1 MTIYGEDVNN
11 PGSSLYPRFSVKR
24 QVQIKDALVVD
35 VVTNETHP
43 RYAENGNVVGEARIK
58 MFVENESQKTETL
71 SWALPDDTT
80 IQQYPLVGEVVSIRY
95 VGKLPYYSKK
105 INITNNISSG
115 VSSTITAISGVGLNN
130 TSNPT
135 RDALLTSRG
144 VRSGELKQSVSQ
156 ALSTNI
162 TFPTVR
168 SIRASEGDTIIQGR
182 FGNFIRL
189 GSNLFSNP
197 SVVIPQPNLIISVG
211 QNPIP
216 DETSAEKSIQTP
228 LVYEDINLDRSS
240 IWVVSDDRIDI
251 NPATQGTPVH
261 LRGSE
266 ITRNMPYYTGAQ
278 IFINSDRLV
287 LNSKRNEI
295 SLFAKTEINLSALK
309 AITIS
314 SGDTVFISSDA
325 EVQIEAKDDIFLKAS
340 NVSIKVSNNLD
351 ISTKGTYSILGEKI
365 FIGAAGDTTQP
376 MVLGGTLSL
385 WLQNLM
391 DLFIDELP
399 KSFATLNPTPFL
411 LEVARLR
418 TMLGTPLTPQSAV
431 FNSKHNFTAKENK
444 V

>member
-1 MTIYGEDVNN
+1 VTIYGQDVNN
-11 PGSSLYPRFSVKR
+11 PGASKYPRFAVSRETEV
-24 QVQIKDALVVD
+24 KDALIIDIVL
-35 VVTNETHP
+35 NEDHP
-43 RYAENGNVVGEARIK
+43 RYAQNGGNVGEALTK
-58 MFVENESQKTETL
+58 FVGEDDSITN
-71 SWALPDDTT
+71 WALPEDTVV
-80 IQQYPLVGEVVSIRY
+80 QQYPLVGEVVSIRY
-95 VGKLPYYSKK
+95 SGQLPFYSKK
-105 INITNNISSG
+105 INVTNKVTDG
-115 VSSTITAISGVGLNN
+115 VSSTLVSTVARDLTTDSPNVNVSENYRLSAREVRAGNLKKSTSEILKSNIVFPKVHGL
-130 TSNPT
+130 
-135 RDALLTSRG
+135 
-144 VRSGELKQSVSQ
+144 
-156 ALSTNI
+156 
-162 TFPTVR
+162 
-168 SIRASEGDTIIQGR
+168 RANEGDTIVQGR
-182 FGNFIRL
+182 FGNTLRF
-189 GSNLFSNP
+189 GSSLFTYPGTVVP
-197 SVVIPQPNLIISVG
+197 SPNILISVG
-211 QNPIP
+211 QYELPGDTSTGNV
-216 DETSAEKSIQTP
+216 ETPYS
-228 LVYEDINLDRSS
+228 LVYEDVNRDKSS
-240 IWVVSDDRIDI
+240 IWMVSNEEVRI
-251 NPATQGTPVH
+251 NPATNGTPVH

-266 ITRNMPYYTGAQ
+266 IQRNMPYYTGAQ

-351 ISTKGTYSILGEKI
+351 LSTKGAYSILGEKI